1 MEIKV
6 QINGKKEILEISPD
20 EYLVEVLR
28 KYGYLSVKKAC
39 DTGSCGVCSILID
52 DKPILSCSYLA
63 VRAEGKN
70 ITTIEGLEEEAKL
83 VGGLLVDE
91 GVDQC
96 GYCSPGLI
104 LTVIGM
110 KKEMEKPSK
119 EKITHYLNGN
129 LCRCTGYVGQ
139 LRGIMKYMEVQEW
152 S

>member
-1 MEIKV
+1 MEINLH
-6 QINGKKEILEISPD
+6 INGVKKTLAINPD

-28 KYGYLSVKKAC
+28 RYKYLSVKKAC

-52 DKPILSCSYLA
+52 DKPILSCSFLA
-63 VRAEGKN
+63 VRADGKKV
-70 ITTIEGLEEEAKL
+70 TTIEGVKEEAEL

-96 GYCSPGLI
+96 GYCSPGLVM
-104 LTVIGM
+104 TVIGM
-110 KKEMEKPSK
+110 KKEMEDPSE

-139 LRGIMKYMEVQEW
+139 LRGILKYMEVQ
-152 S
+152 